1 MKTTKSLTIIFV
13 SLAIAAGAAL
23 AAATIV
29 PVVGSMPDVTSDP
42 ILHHAAETSYR
53 HLGV

>member
-1 MKTTKSLTIIFV
+1 MKTTKSLTMIFV

-29 PVVGSMPDVTSDP
+29 PVVGTTPDMTTDP
-42 ILHHAAETSYR
+42 ILHHAAEASYR